1 MVKKIEGSDDR
12 VIFWSVMQQC
22 SRKSPEHRYFDHEAS
37 SGNRETGSASV
48 SRFCLLVAGSVAH
61 PHCPKKFAVYHQLQ
75 TGRLS
80 TGEVTLVRNTAA
92 TPCSTR

>member
-12 VIFWSVMQQC
+12 VIFWSGMQQC

-61 PHCPKKFAVYHQLQ
+61 PHCPKKLLCITNF
-75 TGRLS
+75 RLA
-80 TGEVTLVRNTAA
+80 GCLLVR
-92 TPCSTR
+92 SHL